1 MLRTGAGPDLLR
13 TGREGVLLRIIGV
26 RDLWVP
32 VTPRKETDRVDT
44 TTVWRD
50 LHDPL
55 LAYITRRVAPSDAED
70 VLQDVML
77 RIHRHEHELDH
88 LEKVTGW
95 VYRVT
100 TNAITDYYRSA
111 RRRERPTDA
120 EIGPSDIGGES
131 RELDNVGRADAR
143 AELAACLRPMVDEL
157 PAQYREAILLTEYQG
172 ATQITAAAVTGLSV
186 SGMKTR
192 IQRARRQLKQS
203 LTDCCAVELDRRGG
217 VISMHPHDVG
227 CSGCLVTSPRS
238 A

>member
-1 MLRTGAGPDLLR
+1 M
-13 TGREGVLLRIIGV
+13 
-26 RDLWVP
+26 P
-32 VTPRKETDRVDT
+32 VTAGKETARVDT

-55 LAYITRRVAPSDAED
+55 LAFIARRVGHADAED

-88 LEKVTGW
+88 LERVTGW
-95 VYRVT
+95 VYRVA

-111 RRRERPTDA
+111 RRREHPTDA
-120 EIGPSDIGGES
+120 EIGPGDVGDES
-131 RELDNVGRADAR
+131 GELDSVGRADAR
-143 AELAACLRPMVDEL
+143 AELATCLRPMVDEL

-172 ATQITAAAVTGLSV
+172 ATQIAAAAVTGLSV

-217 VISMHPHDVG
+217 VIGMHPRDVG
-227 CSGCLVTSPRS
+227 CSGCGPAR
-238 A
+238 

>member
-1 MLRTGAGPDLLR
+1 M
-13 TGREGVLLRIIGV
+13 
-26 RDLWVP
+26 P
-32 VTPRKETDRVDT
+32 VTTGKETYRVDT

-55 LAYITRRVAPSDAED
+55 LAFIARRVGHADAED

-88 LEKVTGW
+88 LERVTGW

-111 RRRERPTDA
+111 RRREHPTDA
-120 EIGPSDIGGES
+120 EIGPGDVGDES
-131 RELDNVGRADAR
+131 GELDSVGRADAR

-172 ATQITAAAVTGLSV
+172 ATQIAAAAVTGLSV

-192 IQRARRQLKQS
+192 IQRARRQLKQL

-217 VISMHPHDVG
+217 VIGMHPRGAG
-227 CSGCLVTSPRS
+227 CSGCGPGR
-238 A
+238 